1 MLEAVSLLKN
11 KQNELEKLAPPLREA
26 VQNAKEQ
33 LRAVVC
39 SQEKLA
45 ELQAKDPAALSLQEF
60 TILRVHQETANLR
73 AELDVCRV
81 ERDSARETSG
91 RFEADA
97 ARLTRELRQAASTWR
112 APTPTPTPS
121 ARRWT
126 RGARAWRASWR
137 TPWSRW
143 RC

>member
-45 ELQAKDPAALSLQEF
+45 ELQAKDRRRSPCRSSPSC
-60 TILRVHQETANLR
+60 VHQETANLR

-81 ERDSARETSG
+81 ERDARETSG

-97 ARLTRELRQAASTWR
+97 ARLTRELARRASTSR
-112 APTPTPTPS
+112 APTPTPTP
-121 ARRWT
+121 R
-126 RGARAWRASWR
+126 RGAGLAVLAPGARPRA
-137 TPWSRW
+137 PWSRW